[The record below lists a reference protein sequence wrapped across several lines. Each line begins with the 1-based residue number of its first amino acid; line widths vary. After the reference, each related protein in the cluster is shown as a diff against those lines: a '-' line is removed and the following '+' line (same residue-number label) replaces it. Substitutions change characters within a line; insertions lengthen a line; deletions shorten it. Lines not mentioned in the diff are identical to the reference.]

1 MTTVNIGDNEIP
13 TDVRTWDASLR
24 RNASLIVLAAAGAFL
39 LVGVLFYLLAP
50 AASAWYLT
58 AAIVVLAL
66 LLVAEAAIVAT
77 GIASEEN
84 IGPPWLAGQT
94 ATMAGQ
100 TTTTGAPPGQQPE
113 PTPRQAREPVHID
126 LKCPECAEIFTTED
140 TGERPLHTRCPH
152 CQAEGHVD
160 LEPPEHATPAPKPAR
175 GEPASEQAT
184 QEVETLAL
192 KCPACETQF
201 EVDDDGTRPLRAT
214 CPGCGRGGKLKG

>member
-1 MTTVNIGDNEIP
+1 MTTTNTSDNTIP
-13 TDVRTWDASLR
+13 ADVRMWEASHR

-39 LVGVLFYLLAP
+39 LVGILFYLFAP
-50 AASAWYLT
+50 GASAWFLT
-58 AAIVVLAL
+58 LAIVVLAL
-66 LLVAEAAIVAT
+66 LLLAEAAIVAT
-77 GIASEEN
+77 GIAREEN

-94 ATMAGQ
+94 ATA
-100 TTTTGAPPGQQPE
+100 THAPPDQQPA
-113 PTPRQAREPVHID
+113 PTTHEHVHID
-126 LKCPECAEIFTTED
+126 LKCPECAEVFTTED

-160 LEPPEHATPAPKPAR
+160 LEPPEHPTPQAPA
-175 GEPASEQAT
+175 EETSEDAMQAPSG
-184 QEVETLAL
+184 EVETLAL